1 MGKTGVRGTFAAL
14 VAAVLCGCGSEPD
27 FVTVDGTMLGTTL
40 HVVADVKGVSRQRL
54 YAAVME
60 LDREA
65 KASMSIYD
73 STSLVSRLNRNETDS
88 VDRHIAFNLHLAD
101 SIGALSDGRYD
112 VTVKPLVEAWG
123 FAGRERV
130 ENPNVD
136 SILEF
141 VGREKVRVEGG
152 RLVKDDPRV
161 QLDFNSVAKG
171 YTVDLLAGLVEK
183 YGAENYIVDIGGE
196 VRCRGVNPRGDAWR
210 IGIET
215 PYDNNFSDR
224 DLQRIAEVTDISYTT
239 SGNYRRFYYTP
250 DGRKIAHTIDPVTG
264 RSAVSRLLSATVF
277 CDNAARADALGTMFM
292 SLGSERAVAKA
303 RELEREGVMAYFIF
317 ATEKADGRQRDESPD
332 DYETWASPALEKLLK
347 R

>member
-1 MGKTGVRGTFAAL
+1 MKFSAYRLVLLLAAL
-14 VAAVLCGCGSEPD
+14 LCVAGE
-27 FVTVDGTMLGTTL
+27 
-40 HVVADVKGVSRQRL
+40 
-54 YAAVME
+54 VMA
-60 LDREA
+60 LDEEM
-65 KASMSIYD
+65 KHSMSIFD
-73 STSLVSRLNRNETDS
+73 ETSLLSRINRGESDSLDSHLIYNILAADSVSRL
-88 VDRHIAFNLHLAD
+88 
-101 SIGALSDGRYD
+101 SDGMYD
-112 VTVKPLVEAWG
+112 ITVKPLVEAWG
-123 FAGRERV
+123 FAGKEGQKT
-130 ENPNVD
+130 PNID
-136 SILEF
+136 SILPL
-141 VGREKVRVEGG
+141 VGYRKIRIEGN
-152 RLVKDDPRV
+152 RLVKDDPRI
-161 QLDFNSVAKG
+161 QLDFNSIGKG
-171 YTVDLLAGLVEK
+171 YMVDLIARMLERNGS
-183 YGAENYIVDIGGE
+183 ENYLVTIAGSG
-196 VRCRGVNPRGDAWR
+196 RCRGVNEQGGKWR

>member
-123 FAGRERV
+123 FAGKERV
-130 ENPNVD
+130 ERPNVD